1 MRSIILAAG
10 KGTRLKK
17 LTKDIPKCLVKIK
30 GKSLIEYQLF
40 IFDNNFEF
48 KDIILI
54 GGYKYEKLK
63 FLSKKIVLN
72 KNFNRTNMLY
82 SLFCALDYIEGELLI
97 SYGDSIFDNSII
109 KNIINSNENICIA
122 SDYNWKKYWESRY
135 ENPLLDLETFI
146 VDESNNITSIGE
158 KPTSYDDI
166 QGQYIGLIKLSA
178 VGSQIFRNE
187 LIYLHKKGFV
197 NNKKFKDAY
206 LTDFIQE
213 LIVKGYNIKSLE
225 VKGNYV
231 EIDTIED
238 IESPITQERIKSFL
252 K

>member
-40 IFDNNFEF
+40 VFDNNFEF

-72 KNFNRTNMLY
+72 KNFNQTNMLY

-97 SYGDSIFDNSII
+97 SYGDSVFDNSII
-109 KNIINSNENICIA
+109 KKILNSN
-122 SDYNWKKYWESRY
+122 
-135 ENPLLDLETFI
+135 
-146 VDESNNITSIGE
+146 
-158 KPTSYDDI
+158 
-166 QGQYIGLIKLSA
+166 
-178 VGSQIFRNE
+178 
-187 LIYLHKKGFV
+187 
-197 NNKKFKDAY
+197 
-206 LTDFIQE
+206 
-213 LIVKGYNIKSLE
+213 
-225 VKGNYV
+225 
-231 EIDTIED
+231 
-238 IESPITQERIKSFL
+238 
-252 K
+252 